1 MIIELNNLGGIE
13 LFFYDIS
20 VKRHLKIK
28 ETENQIYIAPHPL
41 LSKYIA
47 HYTVSFRNTNKMRTR
62 DDNLGSITL
71 IPDSSGCIIYT
82 FENNDFSSS
91 LWGATT
97 KTVTV
102 KNDINLK
109 KIRFFIEFMP
119 GGLHAITGIKQ
130 SELCDIQVQVGEVD
144 KDLSFSLIQAMEI
157 SNNIDNMLSMVNII
171 FLKAIEKK
179 NRQHAVIESA
189 LNIIKATNGRLMI
202 KELSAKEYISERH
215 LNRLFNE
222 YIGINAKMFSRLVR
236 VNHSI
241 NILKKID
248 YESCLN
254 IAQILGY
261 FDQSHFI
268 RDFKQICG
276 ITPNSFS
283 ENMSDFYNEPFK
295 Y

>member
-1 MIIELNNLGGIE
+1 MDIFYINIGEIG

-47 HYTVSFRNTNKMRTR
+47 HYTISFPNTNEIKICR
-62 DDNLGSITL
+62 DNISDITL

-82 FENNDFSSS
+82 FKNNDFTSS

-97 KTVTV
+97 KAVIV
-102 KNDINLK
+102 KNDVNLK

-119 GGLHAITGIKQ
+119 GGLHAITGINQ
-130 SELCDIQVQVGEVD
+130 LELCDIQTQVGEVD
-144 KDLSFSLIQAMEI
+144 KDLSFSLIHAMEI
-157 SNNIDNMLSMVNII
+157 SNNIDNMLSMVNMI
-171 FLKAIEKK
+171 FLKAIEKN

-189 LNIIKATNGRLMI
+189 LDRIKATNGRLTI
-202 KELSAKEYISERH
+202 KELSANEYISERH

-241 NILKKID
+241 NIFKKID
-248 YESCLN
+248 YKSCLN

-276 ITPNSFS
+276 ASPNSFLK
-283 ENMSDFYNEPFK
+283 NMSDFYNEPFK

>member
-1 MIIELNNLGGIE
+1 M
-13 LFFYDIS
+13 FFYDIS
-20 VKRHLKIK
+20 VNRHLKIK
-28 ETENQIYIAPHPL
+28 EIPNHIYIAPHPL
-41 LSKYIA
+41 LSNYIA
-47 HYTVSFRNTNKMRTR
+47 HYTVSFPNTNEMRTCR
-62 DDNLGSITL
+62 DNISDITL

-82 FENNDFSSS
+82 YENNDFSSS

-102 KNDINLK
+102 KNDVNLK
-109 KIRFFIEFMP
+109 KIRFFIEFMS
-119 GGLHAITGIKQ
+119 GGLHAITGINQ

-144 KDLSFSLIQAMEI
+144 KYLSYSLIHAMEI
-157 SNNIDNMLSMVNII
+157 SNNIDDMISMVNMI
-171 FLKAIEKK
+171 FLKAIEKNNK
-179 NRQHAVIESA
+179 QHAVIEST
-189 LNIIKATNGRLMI
+189 LDIIKATNGRLTI
-202 KELSAKEYISERH
+202 KELSANEYISERH

-241 NILKKID
+241 NIFKKID
-248 YESCLN
+248 YKNCLN
-254 IAQILGY
+254 TAQILGY

-276 ITPNSFS
+276 VSPNLFFR
-283 ENMSDFYNEPFK
+283 NMSDFYNEPFK